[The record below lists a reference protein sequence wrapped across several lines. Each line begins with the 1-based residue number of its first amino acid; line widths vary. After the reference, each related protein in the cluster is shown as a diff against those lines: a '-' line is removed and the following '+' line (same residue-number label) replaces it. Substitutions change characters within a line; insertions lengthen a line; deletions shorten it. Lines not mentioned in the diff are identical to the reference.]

1 MATNNESRVIKIAVD
16 TLNGLL
22 TAERLSIELSALKE
36 NLPACDDLVHFLY
49 HYSADEDIR
58 QRDGEYAEIQR
69 ERLLK
74 LIRELQPEI

>member
-1 MATNNESRVIKIAVD
+1 MAANNESRVIQIAVD
-16 TLNGLL
+16 ALNGLL
-22 TAERLSIELSALKE
+22 AAERLSVELSALKE
-36 NLPACDDLVHFLY
+36 NPPACNDLVHFLY

-58 QRDGEYAEIQR
+58 QRDSEYAEFQR